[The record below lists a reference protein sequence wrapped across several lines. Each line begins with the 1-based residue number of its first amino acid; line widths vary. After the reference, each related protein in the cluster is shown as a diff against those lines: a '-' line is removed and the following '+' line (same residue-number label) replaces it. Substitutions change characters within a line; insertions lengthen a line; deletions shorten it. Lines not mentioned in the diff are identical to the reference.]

1 MKKNKPMKLWK
12 YSGVLLVATGIL
24 HTVVAIALFKDYLW
38 SIIKNLLSGTLQS
51 DNLSQG
57 LAFWFFVLGFFVI
70 ILGQVLH
77 YYIKKEQQPAPKLL
91 GYWLLGL
98 GIIGGIIVPVSGFW
112 LFIPQALIILFAK
125 RDSKN

>member
-1 MKKNKPMKLWK
+1 MKKNKPMKFWK
-12 YSGVLLVATGIL
+12 YSGILLIATGIL
-24 HTVVAIALFKDYLW
+24 HSIVAIAAFNDYLW
-38 SIIKNLLSGTLQS
+38 SIIKDLLSGTLQS

-77 YYIKKEQQPAPKLL
+77 YYIKKEQRPAPKLL
-91 GYWLLGL
+91 GYWLLGI
-98 GIIGGIIVPVSGFW
+98 GIVGGIIVPVSGFW

-125 RDSKN
+125 RGSKN